1 MQDMQDM
8 FEKEVPYIVEKKRE
22 LRLLNNLW
30 IKILCCFTI
39 FVFIYTIKLINN
51 EASRKLMVVIKE
63 QYSSDYQNDVEEVLN
78 LKLSGNAESVFRNKN
93 AKIKQISVVLPVNGK
108 IITYGKYE
116 NHPVNRYLISKPGVD
131 IAVMMQSR

>member
-93 AKIKQISVVLPVNGK
+93 AKIKRLWV
-108 IITYGKYE
+108 
-116 NHPVNRYLISKPGVD
+116 
-131 IAVMMQSR
+131 

>member
-1 MQDMQDM
+1 VKEVRDMQDMQDM

-51 EASRKLMVVIKE
+51 EASRKLMVVIKDGGAGCRRR
-63 QYSSDYQNDVEEVLN
+63 YCRLDKGSD
-78 LKLSGNAESVFRNKN
+78 G
-93 AKIKQISVVLPVNGK
+93 IKDTKTGFISPFFL
-108 IITYGKYE
+108 
-116 NHPVNRYLISKPGVD
+116 
-131 IAVMMQSR
+131 